1 MRLTLRVPQAR
12 DRTEFHVFEHQ
23 SGGRGCV
30 GAYSCCRSQ
39 SWTRIGGKS
48 ASQSRYRLSRRGLKD
63 RAAKLRSLPRWWPAG
78 RYWFTFCRVPPR
90 TRARIDGR
98 GRRRALGIRQPSDW
112 QIAGNGVS
120 MPRFAAPAT
129 PNPGADHGAGAAG
142 DAGGGGDRQS
152 ARGAAREGVRAL
164 SKTTQRADPIGAIQ
178 LPRNPC
184 SVRALHCT

>member
-120 MPRFAAPAT
+120 MLRFAAPAT

-142 DAGGGGDRQS
+142 DAGGGANDVRWSQGSRSGQS
-152 ARGAAREGVRAL
+152 RRAL
-164 SKTTQRADPIGAIQ
+164 GH
-178 LPRNPC
+178 C
-184 SVRALHCT
+184 VRFSI